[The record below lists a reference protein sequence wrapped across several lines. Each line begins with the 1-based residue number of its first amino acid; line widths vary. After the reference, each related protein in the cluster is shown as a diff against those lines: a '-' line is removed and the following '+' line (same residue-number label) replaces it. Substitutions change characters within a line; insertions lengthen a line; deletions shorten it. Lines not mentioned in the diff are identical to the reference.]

1 MTRRTLIQSAMPALL
16 SAQAPSDSFRV
27 AITGVGSRGSG
38 LLQNLLKIPNVQIV
52 AICDTTPEHLA
63 AAAKAAQDKGHK
75 PRLYTDYRKMLDEAK
90 DVDGVVIATPVYL
103 HMGMSIAALEL
114 GKNVYSEKP
123 MAGTAEECSIVQ
135 KAARSAKG
143 IYQVGFQLRHDPNHR
158 AAIDFIHSG
167 QLGRILFMQ
176 GQRNGGDLQR
186 NRDWYFDRERS
197 GDIIV
202 EQACHILDLMTWAVG
217 KPPLRAMGS
226 GGINLFRNEPPGRTS
241 MDNYTVIYEYP
252 DDVRLTFMHIYFDP
266 PGFSG
271 IKERIWCSKGAVDLA
286 TASYSPLENGAKPV
300 KLEVSGTEDSTYLS
314 LAAFTSNSKAHK
326 QPLNDAESARRSTLV
341 AIMGRKAIYEKRIV
355 NWSEV
360 DV

>member
-143 IYQVGFQLRHDPNHR
+143 IYQVGFQLRHQPFQHR
-158 AAIDFIHSG
+158 VPKGALPPSILLFARRFRLFQSEDLREKALEAAIT
-167 QLGRILFMQ
+167 
-176 GQRNGGDLQR
+176 
-186 NRDWYFDRERS
+186 E
-197 GDIIV
+197 
-202 EQACHILDLMTWAVG
+202 
-217 KPPLRAMGS
+217 
-226 GGINLFRNEPPGRTS
+226 
-241 MDNYTVIYEYP
+241 
-252 DDVRLTFMHIYFDP
+252 
-266 PGFSG
+266 
-271 IKERIWCSKGAVDLA
+271 
-286 TASYSPLENGAKPV
+286 PLER
-300 KLEVSGTEDSTYLS
+300 T
-314 LAAFTSNSKAHK
+314 
-326 QPLNDAESARRSTLV
+326 
-341 AIMGRKAIYEKRIV
+341 
-355 NWSEV
+355 
-360 DV
+360 